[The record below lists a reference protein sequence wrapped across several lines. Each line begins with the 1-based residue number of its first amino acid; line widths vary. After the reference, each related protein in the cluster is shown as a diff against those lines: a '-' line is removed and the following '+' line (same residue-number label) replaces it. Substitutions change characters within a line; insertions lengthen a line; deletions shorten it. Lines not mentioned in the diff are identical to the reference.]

1 MITCIKCGVELEDG
15 ISYCPLCGNNPL
27 MPETK
32 IQDSNN
38 PSEIIKVH
46 RKEIRMTLW
55 EMTGIIAFSAI
66 VVCTIVDLLTVK
78 GLGWSLISDIFVL
91 GAWITFTL
99 FIHAYKRTFV
109 IFPGLLLTILIALF
123 IIDLLG
129 PGDKWFLQVGLPIT
143 IAVFISTAAITVL
156 YRIANFKGLN
166 IIAAALMILS
176 ALCILIEL
184 IVDGYLGDARLRWSL
199 IAAVSIFPLALLLLY
214 YHYRLKRGN
223 LLDSFFHV

>member
-1 MITCIKCGVELEDG
+1 MITCIKCGVELVDG
-15 ISYCPLCGNNPL
+15 ISSCPLCGNNPL

-143 IAVFISTAAITVL
+143 IAVFISAAAITVL